1 MEKSEETK
9 SIKRAMLA
17 LIDKLKEHVMEDC
30 DDDDI
35 AFALAKFSPQR
46 YGYVKEDEYIN
57 YEKAQAILCI
67 SNNRTKLNELC
78 KMYGIKNHKINNMP
92 VGFKRSEI
100 ERLAVILEEKRKK
113 DGKKPKL
120 QRRFGQKYSIMDYDF

>member
-1 MEKSEETK
+1 
-9 SIKRAMLA
+9 
-17 LIDKLKEHVMEDC
+17 
-30 DDDDI
+30 
-35 AFALAKFSPQR
+35 
-46 YGYVKEDEYIN
+46 
-57 YEKAQAILCI
+57 
-67 SNNRTKLNELC
+67 
-78 KMYGIKNHKINNMP
+78 MP